1 MNTILFRGKK
11 VSQQEIELIGKIAT
25 NFPNLSRMELA
36 NTICELIDWR
46 RPNGSLKSREC
57 LDLLELLAS
66 KNSLKL
72 PPLRRTKPRGCKTTI
87 PQTTRTD
94 PVHHINGTLKQFDK
108 ITLSLVK
115 EKDEHLLWRELI
127 GQHHYRGFAVP
138 YGAHLRYF
146 IQLEKPNLQILGCL
160 QFSSPAWR
168 LAARDQWIG
177 WDDTIRRNNL
187 QSIVNNS
194 RFLILPWVKIRY
206 LASYVL
212 SIAARRIVKD
222 WQAAYAVRPLL
233 LETMVD
239 TTRFSGTSYRAAN
252 WIPVGRTSGRGRMDK
267 HHLRQGEAPK
277 LIFLYPL
284 MRNPKVRLALDKS
297 LQSP

>member
-11 VSQQEIELIGKIAT
+11 VSQQEIELIGKTAT

-57 LDLLELLAS
+57 LDFLELLAS

-87 PQTTRTD
+87 PQKTRTE
-94 PVHHINGTLKQFDK
+94 PVYHINGTLKQFEK

-115 EKDEHLLWRELI
+115 EKDDHLLWRELI

-146 IQLEKPNLQILGCL
+146 IQLEKPKLQILGCL

-168 LAARDQWIG
+168 LTARDQWIG

-194 RFLILPWVKIRY
+194 RFLILPWVKIRF
-206 LASYVL
+206 LASHIL

-222 WQAAYAVRPLL
+222 WHAAYAVRPLL

-252 WIPVGRTSGRGRMDK
+252 WIPVGITSGRGRMDK
-267 HHLRQGEAPK
+267 HHLRHGEAPK

-284 MRNPKVRLALDKS
+284 TPNPKIRLGLDKS